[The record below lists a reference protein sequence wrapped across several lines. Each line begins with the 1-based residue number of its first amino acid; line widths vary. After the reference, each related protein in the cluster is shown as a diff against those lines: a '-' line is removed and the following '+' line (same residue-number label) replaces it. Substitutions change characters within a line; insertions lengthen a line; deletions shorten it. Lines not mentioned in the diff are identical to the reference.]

1 MVAPRLS
8 VVTFNERMCFRVV
21 FPTVKKGFPLRVVM
35 VCEEKKWAVM
45 RRNKLVM
52 RMQWRVLFI

>member
-1 MVAPRLS
+1 MVTPRLS
-8 VVTFNERMCFRVV
+8 VVTFNERMCLRVV
-21 FPTVKKGFPLRVVM
+21 FPTVKKDFPLRVVM

-52 RMQWRVLFI
+52 RM